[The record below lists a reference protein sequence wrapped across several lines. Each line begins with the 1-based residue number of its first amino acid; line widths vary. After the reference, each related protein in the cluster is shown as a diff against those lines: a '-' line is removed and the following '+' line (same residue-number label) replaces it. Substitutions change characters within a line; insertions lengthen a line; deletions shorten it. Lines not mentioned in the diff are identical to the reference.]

1 MEFDVTKLDKVLLL
15 QSLFAHSNPLGL
27 GVSEYKYRKQ
37 KGDNVDG
44 LTEEECH
51 ILLAEFNEST
61 ELPESF
67 RIADYH
73 KGKPLKI
80 DLYKQKNGR
89 VIAYSDAYDARNGKY
104 RYLEA
109 LLDIFSLD
117 EILIIKKGYRHYTL
131 SDLPKHLI
139 RTKEQEAVFKE
150 LLKNTNQIEDEYG
163 KVYVFDEKKATY
175 TPPFPLPF
183 AVLPPRS
190 L

>member
-1 MEFDVTKLDKVLLL
+1 M
-15 QSLFAHSNPLGL
+15 
-27 GVSEYKYRKQ
+27 
-37 KGDNVDG
+37 
-44 LTEEECH
+44 
-51 ILLAEFNEST
+51 
-61 ELPESF
+61 
-67 RIADYH
+67 
-73 KGKPLKI
+73 KI